1 MRMADPS
8 PCGDTSFRAMVRA
21 ICDAD
26 PANVRDGG
34 CVESVLTVLTQ
45 RRRVRFFWH
54 RRNTADLEVG
64 RNAADLKVRTTS
76 SHDVPEGPSAPA
88 RVLPIAGA
96 PVQPSPADNLP
107 RSARESC
114 RSRREDSAA

>member
-8 PCGDTSFRAMVRA
+8 PFGETSFRIIVRA

-45 RRRVRFFWH
+45 RRFGRFFAMTWPPVAASGRRGTEVYGDQVRARLMRDRMHAPWRPDRIHRGRAASPNRTEWH
-54 RRNTADLEVG
+54 RTATD
-64 RNAADLKVRTTS
+64 
-76 SHDVPEGPSAPA
+76 
-88 RVLPIAGA
+88 
-96 PVQPSPADNLP
+96 SP
-107 RSARESC
+107 R
-114 RSRREDSAA
+114 